1 MHRIGFIVP
10 KHRMTGVR
18 RNQLKRRLRE
28 LARLQLLAPLRVAAK
43 ALDVVI
49 RARYEAYAA
58 DFAALHAEMESV
70 GARLMQSARSDRPSR
85 KGRD

>member
-1 MHRIGFIVP
+1 
-10 KHRMTGVR
+10 MTGVR

-28 LARLQLLAPLRVAAK
+28 LARLQVLAPLRVSAK

-58 DFAALHAEMESV
+58 DFAALRAEMESV
-70 GARLMQSARSDRPSR
+70 GARLSARADRPPR

>member
-1 MHRIGFIVP
+1 
-10 KHRMTGVR
+10 MTGVR

-28 LARLQLLAPLRVAAK
+28 MARLQLLAPLRVSGTQ

-58 DFAALHAEMESV
+58 DFAELRAEMESV
-70 GARLMQSARSDRPSR
+70 GARLALSPRSDRPR
-85 KGRD
+85 QKGRD

>member
-1 MHRIGFIVP
+1 
-10 KHRMTGVR
+10 MTGVR

-28 LARLQLLAPLRVAAK
+28 MARLQLLAPLRGSGIQ

-58 DFAALHAEMESV
+58 DFAGLRAEMESV
-70 GARLMQSARSDRPSR
+70 RARLALSASSEGPRR